1 MAVAMM
7 AFSAGAFAQEAAAD
21 ASSVPATKKE
31 LRAQK
36 KSAFVE
42 NLKSHVE
49 VHGFIRNYFA
59 FDTRQS
65 VSGTGD
71 LFYYVPKDENWNT
84 ADLNDPTRTDLNA
97 QPQFRFLAL
106 TTRLWVDVNGYQIQ
120 NTTIGA
126 KVEADFYTGLSG
138 VTGTAQFR
146 LRQAYVTLGWEQ
158 LKAKETLKIGQA
170 WHPMAADMPDVFSLN
185 TGAPFGPFSRT
196 PLAQLD
202 ATFGEHFG
210 LTAAAI
216 WQQQYPSSGP
226 SDKSADYI
234 KYGCTPEFY
243 VGINAMAGGFLMRAG
258 LDVLSIKPRIN
269 GTIDTVD
276 GNGDPISQT
285 VKVNDRIT
293 TMTPFLYMQY
303 KTKFNDKLPFSV
315 KAKTVFAQA
324 GEHVCLNG
332 GYGVTKANPD
342 GSWEYAP
349 TRNSSTWFSLAL
361 GQKFQGVLFAGYV
374 KNFGTAKPLVDDKTL
389 YPSRSAAP
397 EGYSSSLYFSGNSFS
412 NMNQMFRVTPTLMY
426 NLGKFTF
433 GLEYE
438 LTGIQ
443 YGSFKKYK
451 VGNDTYSCVKSA
463 NGLATEGLHWVN
475 NHRVQAMVKFTF

>member
-84 ADLNDPTRTDLNA
+84 TDLNDPTRTDLNA

-226 SDKSADYI
+226 SGKSADYI

-269 GTIDTVD
+269 GTIDTGKVD
-276 GNGDPISQT
+276 GSGDPIYQT

-374 KNFGTAKPLVDDKTL
+374 KNFGTAKNKELVDPK
-389 YPSRSAAP
+389 
-397 EGYSSSLYFSGNSFS
+397 SSLYFSGNSFS

-443 YGSFKKYK
+443 YGKWDNNSEGYK
-451 VGNDTYSCVKSA
+451 H
-463 NGLATEGLHWVN
+463 GLATKDLHWVN